1 MSEPQ
6 KMPRTRCL
14 VATLLLAVL
23 NLPAQDAK
31 SPLDLTP
38 SEDVP
43 ASWGK
48 SFRGTLASQAL
59 GEARSFRLWLPASH
73 AATARRY
80 PTVFV
85 TDGDH
90 HFVDVVTAVR
100 QLAQAGH
107 VPECVVVGV
116 STRARTQDLTPPGMD
131 AYIAEGEARGD
142 RLLRFLAEELA
153 PALAAQRSTR
163 PFVLLGH
170 SHGAILAH
178 HAAAAWRREF
188 PFVIALDGP
197 MHLSDHWL
205 CHRLETSVAKGG
217 HLRLVSLEAR
227 FGWSDAAWQR
237 FAAAAPK
244 DWQLTRRNL
253 AGDDHNSM
261 VFAGYLEG
269 LRTVFR
275 DYSAVPLRNASGP
288 EAFAHYRNLVDQYG
302 AECTP
307 PFQVLERT
315 LMDLVIRGERDKAMH
330 TLALMRAGYGKPDDP
345 ADFERRAE
353 TAAAAMHGQPSV
365 EQLLATPRPTVAE
378 MEPFL
383 GTWQGPIG
391 FEGHRPINTV
401 TFQSTGDRVE
411 GMVEIQETSTDVQ
424 KLAVQYLRVTPKG
437 LDFGYMNGMYPRG
450 LLVHTTA
457 REGDRL
463 VGRIE
468 LRGVHFEPPRGH
480 TPPVYEIDLR
490 RVDAAR
496 R

>member
-1 MSEPQ
+1 
-6 KMPRTRCL
+6 MPRTACL
-14 VATLLLAVL
+14 VATVLLAVL
-23 NLPAQDAK
+23 ALPAQDAK

-85 TDGDH
+85 TDSDH

-107 VPECVVVGV
+107 VPECLVVGV

-205 CHRLETSVAKGG
+205 CQRLETSVAKGG

-227 FGWSDAAWQR
+227 FGW
-237 FAAAAPK
+237 
-244 DWQLTRRNL
+244 
-253 AGDDHNSM
+253 
-261 VFAGYLEG
+261 
-269 LRTVFR
+269 
-275 DYSAVPLRNASGP
+275 
-288 EAFAHYRNLVDQYG
+288 
-302 AECTP
+302 
-307 PFQVLERT
+307 
-315 LMDLVIRGERDKAMH
+315 
-330 TLALMRAGYGKPDDP
+330 
-345 ADFERRAE
+345 
-353 TAAAAMHGQPSV
+353 
-365 EQLLATPRPTVAE
+365 
-378 MEPFL
+378 
-383 GTWQGPIG
+383 
-391 FEGHRPINTV
+391 
-401 TFQSTGDRVE
+401 
-411 GMVEIQETSTDVQ
+411 
-424 KLAVQYLRVTPKG
+424 
-437 LDFGYMNGMYPRG
+437 
-450 LLVHTTA
+450 
-457 REGDRL
+457 
-463 VGRIE
+463 
-468 LRGVHFEPPRGH
+468 
-480 TPPVYEIDLR
+480 
-490 RVDAAR
+490 
-496 R
+496 